1 MSLLKDLHSSFWMDD
16 DGLDD
21 DDFLVDNSHQERKGG
36 LNYGDLIKLTSRRR
50 AIANFVNIL
59 TGQSIPVEF
68 SSRGGEN
75 YTDGKKVV
83 ISADA
88 KNETF
93 DADVGLALHEASH
106 ILLSD
111 FEVIQRIIGDT
122 TSMRSDDHFPIISG
136 SFVAKND
143 AEKKLVK
150 FVFDILKNE
159 DIKKQLND
167 NGQIKFQ
174 RQMVLFVKD
183 MWNWVEDRRI
193 DHYVFSNAPGYRE
206 YYMSLY
212 GQYFRTKE
220 IGKALQSDEY
230 RDENL
235 DSYTMRVVNLL
246 NDDRDLDAL
255 NGLRD
260 IIKVLDLNNIARLK
274 NSYDALSVAVDISE
288 IMFNN
293 IDWNQQMEETKN
305 GESSEGN
312 SDTNFN
318 NDDFNDPPESKESK
332 SDSDGNSDENQKSG
346 EGQSDEKSD
355 ENSDENGASDGNES
369 HDDISTTPT
378 SGSGDSDEDA
388 NGNSAESSENEGDE
402 SDEESKK
409 NSLSKTMKKRVE
421 NQLKKQKEFME
432 GNTKKKSAS
441 KKDQE
446 AMKSVEQSGSEIVQ
460 VGSDVHGD
468 KGYYKA
474 RSIDCIVVKNLTK
487 ALIESNEFPMK
498 YYRREQFSKTSVEK
512 GIVMGTVLGK
522 KLQIRSEV
530 RELKTMR
537 QRTGRI
543 ERRLINELGY
553 GMENVFGHVEISKYK
568 KAMLYISIDASSSM
582 FSGSYSNDN
591 SKWHRTITAS
601 VAMAKAASMIDN
613 LDVRIDF
620 RATKGDFPYVVIAYD
635 STKDNFMKL
644 RTLFPM
650 LSPCGYTPEGL
661 CFEALSKTFLPA
673 TTERDVYFVNISDG
687 QPYFCTKGANG
698 FDYTGY
704 EAASHTKRQ
713 VDNLR
718 KKGILVSS
726 YYVEDS
732 DSSWYRDRFVE
743 SFKKMY
749 GKDSQFIN
757 VGNVHEVAKTMNKK
771 FLQKSV
777 N

>member
-111 FEVIQRIIGDT
+111 FEVIQRIIGDA
-122 TSMRSDDHFPIISG
+122 TSMRSDDRFPILREG
-136 SFVAKND
+136 FVAKNE
-143 AEKKLVK
+143 AEKKLDK
-150 FVFDILKNE
+150 FVSDILKNE

-174 RQMVLFVKD
+174 RQMVLFAKD

-246 NDDRDLDAL
+246 NDERDLDAL

-288 IMFNN
+288 IIFNN

-318 NDDFNDPPESKESK
+318 NNDFNDPPESKESK
-332 SDSDGNSDENQKSG
+332 SD
-346 EGQSDEKSD
+346 SD

-498 YYRREQFSKTSVEK
+498 SYQRETFSKTSVEK

-543 ERRLINELGY
+543 ERRLLSELGY

-582 FSGSYSNDN
+582 FSGSYTNEN
-591 SKWHRTITAS
+591 SKWHRTVTAS

-661 CFEALSKTFLPA
+661 CFEALSKTFVPA

-687 QPYFCTKGANG
+687 QPYFSTKGVNG

-757 VGNVHEVAKTMNKK
+757 VGNVHEVAKTMNRK

>member
-1 MSLLKDLHSSFWMDD
+1 MDD

-111 FEVIQRIIGDT
+111 FEVIQRIIGDP

-159 DIKKQLND
+159 DIKKQLNA
-167 NGQIKFQ
+167 NGQLKFQ
-174 RQMVLFVKD
+174 RQMVLFAKD

-288 IMFNN
+288 IIFNN

-318 NDDFNDPPESKESK
+318 NNDFNDPPESKESK

-487 ALIESNEFPMK
+487 TLIESKEFPMK
-498 YYRREQFSKTSVEK
+498 YYRRETFSKTSVEK

-620 RATKGDFPYVVIAYD
+620 RATQGNFPYVVIGYD

>member
-111 FEVIQRIIGDT
+111 FEVIQRIIGDA
-122 TSMRSDDHFPIISG
+122 TSMRSDDRFPILREG
-136 SFVAKND
+136 FVAKNE
-143 AEKKLVK
+143 AEKKLDK
-150 FVFDILKNE
+150 FVSDILKNE

-174 RQMVLFVKD
+174 RQMVLFAKD

-246 NDDRDLDAL
+246 NDERDLDAL

-288 IMFNN
+288 IIFNN

-318 NDDFNDPPESKESK
+318 NNDFNDPPESKESK
-332 SDSDGNSDENQKSG
+332 SD
-346 EGQSDEKSD
+346 SD

-498 YYRREQFSKTSVEK
+498 SYQRETFSKTSVEK

-543 ERRLINELGY
+543 ERRLLSELGY

-582 FSGSYSNDN
+582 FSGSYTNEN
-591 SKWHRTITAS
+591 SKWHRTVTAS

-661 CFEALSKTFLPA
+661 CFEALSKTFVPA

-687 QPYFCTKGANG
+687 QPYFSTKGVNG

>member
-1 MSLLKDLHSSFWMDD
+1 
-16 DGLDD
+16 
-21 DDFLVDNSHQERKGG
+21 
-36 LNYGDLIKLTSRRR
+36 
-50 AIANFVNIL
+50 
-59 TGQSIPVEF
+59 
-68 SSRGGEN
+68 
-75 YTDGKKVV
+75 
-83 ISADA
+83 
-88 KNETF
+88 
-93 DADVGLALHEASH
+93 
-106 ILLSD
+106 
-111 FEVIQRIIGDT
+111 
-122 TSMRSDDHFPIISG
+122 
-136 SFVAKND
+136 
-143 AEKKLVK
+143 
-150 FVFDILKNE
+150 
-159 DIKKQLND
+159 
-167 NGQIKFQ
+167 
-174 RQMVLFVKD
+174 
-183 MWNWVEDRRI
+183 
-193 DHYVFSNAPGYRE
+193 
-206 YYMSLY
+206 
-212 GQYFRTKE
+212 
-220 IGKALQSDEY
+220 
-230 RDENL
+230 
-235 DSYTMRVVNLL
+235 
-246 NDDRDLDAL
+246 
-255 NGLRD
+255 
-260 IIKVLDLNNIARLK
+260 LNNIARLK

-288 IMFNN
+288 IIFNN
-293 IDWNQQMEETKN
+293 N
-305 GESSEGN
+305 
-312 SDTNFN
+312 
-318 NDDFNDPPESKESK
+318 DFNDPPESKESK
-332 SDSDGNSDENQKSG
+332 SDSDENSDENQKSG
-346 EGQSDEKSD
+346 DDQSNEKSD
-355 ENSDENGASDGNES
+355 ENGVSDNNESSDDNSENASSGSNDSDENAE
-369 HDDISTTPT
+369 
-378 SGSGDSDEDA
+378 
-388 NGNSAESSENEGDE
+388 GNSAESSDEDGKE

-487 ALIESNEFPMK
+487 TLIESKEFPMK
-498 YYRREQFSKTSVEK
+498 YYRRPEFSKTSVEK

-543 ERRLINELGY
+543 ERRLLSELGY
-553 GMENVFGHVEISKYK
+553 GMENVFGHIEISKYK

-582 FSGSYSNDN
+582 FSGSYNNDN

-620 RATKGDFPYVVIAYD
+620 RATQGNFPYVVIGYD

-650 LSPCGYTPEGL
+650 LSPCGFTPEGL

>member
-318 NDDFNDPPESKESK
+318 NNDFNDPPESKESK

-620 RATKGDFPYVVIAYD
+620 RATQGNFPYVVIGYD

>member
-111 FEVIQRIIGDT
+111 FDVIQRIIGEA
-122 TSMRSDDHFPIISG
+122 SAMHSDNRFPILSND
-136 SFVAKND
+136 FVAKNE

-167 NGQIKFQ
+167 NGQLKFQ

-193 DHYVFSNAPGYRE
+193 DHYVFTNAPGYRE

-230 RDENL
+230 RDETQ
-235 DSYTMRVVNLL
+235 DSYSMRVVNLL

-260 IIKVLDLNNIARLK
+260 IIKVLNLNNIARLK
-274 NSYDALSVAVDISE
+274 NSFDALSVAVDICE
-288 IMFNN
+288 IIFNN
-293 IDWNQQMEETKN
+293 IDWNSEMEETKN
-305 GESSEGN
+305 GEKSEGN
-312 SDTNFN
+312 SETNFN
-318 NDDFNDPPESKESK
+318 NNDFNDPPKSDENN
-332 SDSDGNSDENQKSG
+332 SDSDENSDENQKSG

-355 ENSDENGASDGNES
+355 ENSDQTGASDSNES
-369 HDDISTTPT
+369 SDDNSEND
-378 SGSGDSDEDA
+378 SNGSGDSDENA
-388 NGNSAESSENEGDE
+388 NGNSVESDNEG
-402 SDEESKK
+402 EESKK

-446 AMKSVEQSGSEIVQ
+446 AMKAVEQSGSEIVQ

-487 ALIESNEFPMK
+487 TLIDSKEFPMK
-498 YYRREQFSKTSVEK
+498 YYRRPEFSKTSVEK

-582 FSGSYSNDN
+582 FSGSYTNDN
-591 SKWHRTITAS
+591 SKWHRTMTAS

-620 RATKGDFPYVVIAYD
+620 RATQGNFPYVVIGYD

-650 LSPCGYTPEGL
+650 LSPCGFTPEGL

-704 EAASHTKRQ
+704 EAATHTKRQ

-726 YYVEDS
+726 YYVEDGA
-732 DSSWYRDRFVE
+732 SWYRDRYMEV
-743 SFKKMY
+743 FKRMY

>member
-1 MSLLKDLHSSFWMDD
+1 MDD

-122 TSMRSDDHFPIISG
+122 TSMRSDDHFLILHEG
-136 SFVAKND
+136 FVAKND
-143 AEKKLVK
+143 AEKKLNK
-150 FVFDILKNE
+150 FVWDILKNE

-174 RQMVLFVKD
+174 KQMVLFVKD

-246 NDDRDLDAL
+246 NDERDLDAL

-288 IMFNN
+288 IIFNN
-293 IDWNQQMEETKN
+293 VDWNQQMEETKN

-312 SDTNFN
+312 SETNFN
-318 NDDFNDPPESKESK
+318 NNDFNDPPESKESK

-346 EGQSDEKSD
+346 EGQPDEKSD
-355 ENSDENGASDGNES
+355 ENSDQSGSSSDDNES
-369 HDDISTTPT
+369 SDDNSENAS
-378 SGSGDSDEDA
+378 SGSGDSDENA
-388 NGNSAESSENEGDE
+388 EGNSAESDNEGEE

-446 AMKSVEQSGSEIVQ
+446 AMKAVEQSGSEIVQ

-487 ALIESNEFPMK
+487 TLIDSKEFPMK
-498 YYRREQFSKTSVEK
+498 YYRRPEFSKTSVEK
-512 GIVMGTVLGK
+512 GIMMGTVLGK

-582 FSGSYSNDN
+582 FSGSYTNDN
-591 SKWHRTITAS
+591 SKWHRTMTAS

-620 RATKGDFPYVVIAYD
+620 RATQGNFPYVVIGYD

-650 LSPCGYTPEGL
+650 LSPCGFTPEGL

>member
-36 LNYGDLIKLTSRRR
+36 LNYGDLIKLTARRR

-68 SSRGGEN
+68 STRGGEN

-111 FEVIQRIIGDT
+111 FDVIQRIIGEA
-122 TSMRSDDHFPIISG
+122 SAMHSDNRFPILSKD
-136 SFVAKND
+136 FVAKNE

-150 FVFDILKNE
+150 FVFDILKNK

-167 NGQIKFQ
+167 NGQLKFQ

-193 DHYVFSNAPGYRE
+193 DHYVFTNAPGYRE

-230 RDENL
+230 RDETQ
-235 DSYTMRVVNLL
+235 DSYSMRVVNLL

-274 NSYDALSVAVDISE
+274 NSFDALSVAVDISE
-288 IMFNN
+288 IIFNN

-318 NDDFNDPPESKESK
+318 NNDFNDPPESKESK
-332 SDSDGNSDENQKSG
+332 SDSDENSDENQKSG

-355 ENSDENGASDGNES
+355 ENSDQSGSSDDNES
-369 HDDISTTPT
+369 SDDNSEND
-378 SGSGDSDEDA
+378 SNGSGDSDENA
-388 NGNSAESSENEGDE
+388 EGNSAESDNEGED

-446 AMKSVEQSGSEIVQ
+446 AMKAVEQSGSEIVQ

-487 ALIESNEFPMK
+487 TLIDSKEFPMK
-498 YYRREQFSKTSVEK
+498 YYRRPEFSKTSVEK

-620 RATKGDFPYVVIAYD
+620 RATQGNFPYVVIGYD

-650 LSPCGYTPEGL
+650 LSPCGFTPEGL

-704 EAASHTKRQ
+704 EAATHTKRQ

-743 SFKKMY
+743 SFKRMY

>member
-1 MSLLKDLHSSFWMDD
+1 MDD

-36 LNYGDLIKLTSRRR
+36 LTYGDLIKLTSRRR

-59 TGQSIPVEF
+59 TGQDIPVEF
-68 SSRGGEN
+68 SVRGGEN
-75 YTDGKKVV
+75 YTDGKKIV

-88 KNETF
+88 NNETF

-111 FEVIQRIIGDT
+111 FEVIQRIIGDP
-122 TSMRSDDHFPIISG
+122 TSMRSDDRFPILRE
-136 SFVAKND
+136 SFVAKNKS
-143 AEKKLVK
+143 EKKLVK
-150 FVFDILKNE
+150 FVSDVLKNE
-159 DIKKQLND
+159 DIKQQLND

-174 RQMVLFVKD
+174 RQMVLFAKD
-183 MWNWVEDRRI
+183 IWNWVEDRRI

-235 DSYTMRVVNLL
+235 DSYTMRVINLL
-246 NDDRDLDAL
+246 NDERDLDAL

-288 IMFNN
+288 IIFNN
-293 IDWNQQMEETKN
+293 VDWNQQMEETKN

-312 SDTNFN
+312 SETNFN

-332 SDSDGNSDENQKSG
+332 SDSDENSNENQKSG

-355 ENSDENGASDGNES
+355 ESGASGASESSDDNSENASDGSNN
-369 HDDISTTPT
+369 
-378 SGSGDSDEDA
+378 SGEDA
-388 NGNSAESSENEGDE
+388 NGNSAESSNNENEE
-402 SDEESKK
+402 SETESKK
-409 NSLSKTMKKRVE
+409 NTLSKTLKKRVE

-432 GNTKKKSAS
+432 GDTKKKSAS

-446 AMKSVEQSGSEIVQ
+446 AMKAADQSGSEIVQ

-468 KGYYKA
+468 TGYYKA

-487 ALIESNEFPMK
+487 SLIESNEFPMK
-498 YYRREQFSKTSVEK
+498 SYQKEQFSKHSVEK

-543 ERRLINELGY
+543 ERRLLSELGY

-582 FSGSYSNDN
+582 FSGSYNNDN
-591 SKWHRTITAS
+591 SKWHRTMTAN

-661 CFEALSKTFLPA
+661 CFEALSKTFIPA

-698 FDYTGY
+698 FEYTGH
-704 EAASHTKRQ
+704 EAATHTKKQ

-718 KKGILVSS
+718 KKGIMVSS
-726 YYVEDS
+726 YYVEDTAGC
-732 DSSWYRDRFVE
+732 WRRDTTINI
-743 SFKKMY
+743 FKRMY

-757 VGNVHEVAKTMNKK
+757 VSNVHEVAKTMNSK